1 MIAYLN
7 DFKAMMIVT
16 ALSIPLVLFLRK
28 PKGLVE
34 NDPAAAGH

>member
-7 DFKAMMIVT
+7 DFYAMMIVT
-16 ALSIPLVLFLRK
+16 AASIPLVLFLKR
-28 PKGLVE
+28 PKAPIA